1 MGNTLVIFKF
11 GRIKIGH
18 FAKVIDGIVEE
29 VIVARQSFIDT
40 LPEPQI
46 WIKTSYNTY
55 EGVHYLPNSD
65 VPDDTK
71 PPLRGNFAGIG
82 YTYDAIN
89 DVFVPPQPLK
99 SWILNTTTWQWEAPV
114 EMPTT
119 KGTWIWDEPTISWIL
134 ATDNNLATN

>member
-1 MGNTLVIFKF
+1 M
-11 GRIKIGH
+11 GH
-18 FAKVIDGIVEE
+18 FAKVINGIVEE

-46 WIKTSYNTY
+46 WYKTSYNTY

-65 VPDDTK
+65 VIDDTK

-89 DVFVPPQPLK
+89 DVFYSPQPYP
-99 SWILNTTTWQWEAPV
+99 SWILNTNTWLWEAPTP
-114 EMPTT
+114 MP
-119 KGTWIWDEPTISWIL
+119 KDGNNYDWDETSLSWIM
-134 ATDNNLATN
+134 ATDNTLATN